1 MRKNKKQ
8 FDVEVVL
15 GVLAIIFCVT
25 ASVLA
30 FGVFHRAGDGGN
42 MLFDGLYRT
51 VGLFAFVAPLVLVY
65 AAYLL
70 WKSKLPEFGPIALI
84 SLIIIVMSFS
94 GLVAMID
101 PALSGT
107 LGTLIVTPV
116 VNSIGTAPTILA
128 LLALLYVSMM
138 LISGR
143 KHIIDT
149 DGLAD
154 SSLGGLVTTLKGIFS
169 FSIFDGIFS
178 FMLRKK
184 TSNEDD
190 YTETENQEDR
200 DEDSTE
206 DRETIREELLR
217 AEKRNG
223 SAKGSSYLKSTG
235 SKGEIIEESETET
248 KELKLDPEFVH
259 PPFDLL
265 NSDHGKPAAGDT
277 IAKMKSIK
285 QTLDNFNIPVEMGS
299 VTVGPTV
306 TQFTLK
312 PAQGVNV
319 KRVLGLKDNLQM
331 ALSAT
336 HMHIEAPI
344 PGRPFVG
351 IEVPNEKKQQLGL
364 RSMLDHPKF
373 KEGSNLTIAI
383 GKDIIGNPVYGNIE
397 TMPHLLIAGAT
408 RSGKSVT
415 VQNIITS
422 LLYKNSPSDL
432 RLMVIDPKRV
442 EFTMYKNLP
451 HLGTPIITDAKNAI
465 KCLNWAI
472 GEMERRYSYFA
483 DEYVGIQNI
492 GDYNKKILQ
501 PALEKISKGKK
512 ISGENMPERL
522 PYIVI
527 VFDEFNDFMLSYPK
541 EITIAITNL
550 TQKGRAAGVHLIL
563 ATQRPD
569 VKVITG
575 TIKANITARI
585 ALKTS
590 SAIDSRTILDQSGAE
605 DLLGN
610 GDMLYMDPNHP
621 RPVRVQAPFIS
632 SEEVRAVINSI
643 KETYANYDR
652 DEIDISKA
660 SLNINTSGAS
670 NSDDEN
676 PDDESEPVDDAEYV
690 KAKDY
695 VISTCKAS
703 TTQLQSRFGWGYPKA
718 AKFIMQLERHGV
730 VGPSINNK
738 QREVLIKIGDG
749 NNNRNN
755 NDPVEDLF

>member
-15 GVLAIIFCVT
+15 GVLAIIFCVL

-30 FGVFHRAGDGGN
+30 FGIFHRAGDEGN
-42 MLFDGLYRT
+42 MLFEGLYRT
-51 VGLFAFVAPLVLVY
+51 IGLFAFVTPLVLIY
-65 AAYLL
+65 SAYLL
-70 WKSKLPEFGPIALI
+70 WKSKLPEFSPVTCI
-84 SLIIIVMSFS
+84 SLIVIVASFS
-94 GLVAMID
+94 GLVALID
-101 PALSGT
+101 PMLSGT
-107 LGTLIVTPV
+107 LGALIVTPI
-116 VNSIGTAPTILA
+116 VNGIGTAPTILA
-128 LLALLYVSMM
+128 LLALLYVGMM
-138 LISGR
+138 LVSGR
-143 KHIIDT
+143 KHIVDI
-149 DGLAD
+149 DGLSE
-154 SSLGGLVTTLKGIFS
+154 SSLGTLLTTVKNFFS

-178 FMLRKK
+178 FMLRGK
-184 TSNEDD
+184 TSTEEEYTDEENE
-190 YTETENQEDR
+190 EELEEDEESEER
-200 DEDSTE
+200 G
-206 DRETIREELLR
+206 TIREELLR
-217 AEKRNG
+217 AEK
-223 SAKGSSYLKSTG
+223 SSSYSKSTDDKRNAK
-235 SKGEIIEESETET
+235 SNITEETEIET

-265 NSDHGKPAAGDT
+265 NSDNGKPAAGDT

-373 KEGSNLTIAI
+373 KDASNLTIAI

-501 PALEKISKGKK
+501 PALEKIAKGKK

-632 SEEVRAVINSI
+632 SEEVRAVINNI
-643 KETYANYDR
+643 KETYTNYEVE
-652 DEIDISKA
+652 EIDISKA
-660 SLNINTSGAS
+660 SLNINTSGGS
-670 NSDDEN
+670 NNDDEN
-676 PDDESEPVDDAEYV
+676 GDDESEPVDDAEYV

-695 VISTCKAS
+695 VIATGKAS

-738 QREVLIKIGDG
+738 QREVLIKIGG
-749 NNNRNN
+749 QNTNQ
-755 NDPVEDLF
+755 DPVDDLF